1 MLNYQL
7 DKTFAALADPTRRAM
22 VERLVQGPA
31 TVSELAKPLPMSL
44 PAAMLH
50 LKVLEE
56 SGLVTS
62 QKVGRVRTCRID
74 PKMLSQAEHWV
85 AERRQMWERSLDRLG
100 AFLDQTKTR
109 GPNMMSRSVTHAS
122 FTITRHWKPPAA
134 RVRGLCRREAK
145 DKWFAGRQAGPTVER
160 SFDFREGGRETLRR
174 QDGRP
179 AW

>member
-7 DKTFAALADPTRRAM
+7 DKTFAALADPTRRAL

-31 TVSELAKPLPMSL
+31 TVSELARPLPMSL

-74 PKMLSQAEHWV
+74 PKMLSQAEQWV
-85 AERRQMWERSLDRLG
+85 ADRRRMWERSLDRLG
-100 AFLDQTKTR
+100 AWLDETK
-109 GPNMMSRSVTHAS
+109 P
-122 FTITRHWKPPAA
+122 
-134 RVRGLCRREAK
+134 ED
-145 DKWFAGRQAGPTVER
+145 DK
-160 SFDFREGGRETLRR
+160 
-174 QDGRP
+174 
-179 AW
+179 